1 MSVAVSILRGPRKE
15 VTNMEGMFLGP
26 EYLSGMGPLIA
37 GGLLLAMVI
46 TAVVYGWLH
55 EEPSRAAEREPL
67 KKAA

>member
-1 MSVAVSILRGPRKE
+1 
-15 VTNMEGMFLGP
+15 MEGMFLGP
-26 EYLSGMGPLIA
+26 EYLSGMGSLIA

-46 TAVVYGWLH
+46 TAVVYGWLQ